1 MLRRRCRK
9 EKCEM
14 MQDEKEVKGQVRG
27 RKLRNQRCEKERER
41 EEKQKE

>member
-27 RKLRNQRCEKERER
+27 RGKVEKPEM
-41 EEKQKE
+41 